1 MVSVN
6 IAKPIQLL
14 FRKLPHNGIEM
25 RCAHGK
31 FNNALQT
38 QLPTKKYL
46 DRLIRF
52 HDVDFFSLNV
62 NSGIDLDCNASFGSH
77 LL

>member
-14 FRKLPHNGIEM
+14 FRELPYNGIEM
-25 RCAHGK
+25 RCAHGQ

-38 QLPTKKYL
+38 QLPTKKVR
-46 DRLIRF
+46 DNT
-52 HDVDFFSLNV
+52 V
-62 NSGIDLDCNASFGSH
+62 FGSIH
-77 LL
+77 SNRKW

>member
-6 IAKPIQLL
+6 IAKPIHLL
-14 FRKLPHNGIEM
+14 FRELPYNGIEM
-25 RCAHGK
+25 RCAHGQ

-46 DRLIRF
+46 DRLKI
-52 HDVDFFSLNV
+52 S
-62 NSGIDLDCNASFGSH
+62 
-77 LL
+77 

>member
-1 MVSVN
+1 
-6 IAKPIQLL
+6 
-14 FRKLPHNGIEM
+14 M
-25 RCAHGK
+25 RCAHGQ

-77 LL
+77 PL